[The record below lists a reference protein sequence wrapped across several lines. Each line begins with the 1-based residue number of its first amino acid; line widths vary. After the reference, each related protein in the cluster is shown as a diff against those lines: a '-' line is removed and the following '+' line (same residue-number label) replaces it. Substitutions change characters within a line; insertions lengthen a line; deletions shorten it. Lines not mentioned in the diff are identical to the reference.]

1 MVNEEMLE
9 QQMIDDINENCLDE
23 IVEDTIKKVDEMP
36 FGITEDEVE
45 SQEVIEELNVKV
57 GDDDASTN
65 K

>member
-1 MVNEEMLE
+1 MEEKNV
-9 QQMIDDINENCLDE
+9 IDE
-23 IVEDTIKKVDEMP
+23 IVNNTIKQIDEMP

>member
-1 MVNEEMLE
+1 MINEEMLE

-23 IVEDTIKKVDEMP
+23 MVKDTIKKVDSMP

-57 GDDDASTN
+57 GDDDESTN

>member
-1 MVNEEMLE
+1 MVNEEKLE

-23 IVEDTIKKVDEMP
+23 IVEDTIKQIDEMP

>member
-1 MVNEEMLE
+1 MHLNKLKRKENNKMEENV
-9 QQMIDDINENCLDE
+9 I
-23 IVEDTIKKVDEMP
+23 DEMP

-57 GDDDASTN
+57 GEDDESTN

>member
-1 MVNEEMLE
+1 MHLNKLKIKENNKMEENV
-9 QQMIDDINENCLDE
+9 IDE
-23 IVEDTIKKVDEMP
+23 IVNDTIKQIDEMP

-45 SQEVIEELNVKV
+45 SQEIIEELNVKV